1 VLTLDPTDRRIFEE
15 LGRDCRIPY
24 KKLAGRIGLSTT
36 AVIRR
41 VSSLIENGLKFVI
54 LPSRA
59 LVGTSGFIGIIH
71 TDGTENAKELINLI
85 GTNREVIQVSEL
97 VTTIGRSYF
106 VTGGYTRSEHLLE
119 IGRLFRGLNGVKNVE
134 LHSTIRSRISEGKK
148 LTATKQ
154 QLLVLRALRKDARMK
169 IKDIA
174 EDSGLSVKR
183 VRKIIREIR
192 EGGAFRF
199 TTRWNQTL
207 AKGLDLVLRIQ
218 IEENAISNQQVWNW
232 LKEEFTIRV
241 FDVFQSATEPV
252 LFAWFEPDDIKDA
265 HDICEM
271 VLKESSV
278 ISITPLVFFSH
289 KKFPWLGEFLLDEM
303 IQTIND
309 GNNTS

>member
-1 VLTLDPTDRRIFEE
+1 MLTLDPTDRSIFEE

-41 VSSLIENGLKFVI
+41 VSSLIENGLMFVV

-71 TDGTENAKELINLI
+71 TDGTENVKELINLI
-85 GTNREVIQVSEL
+85 GTNREIIQVSEL

-106 VTGGYTRSEHLLE
+106 VTGEYTRSKHLLE
-119 IGRLFRGLNGVKNVE
+119 IGRRFRGLNGVKNVE
-134 LHSTIRSRISEGKK
+134 LHSIIRSRISEGIK

-183 VRKIIREIR
+183 VRKIIREIQ
-192 EGGAFRF
+192 ESGAFRF
-199 TTRWNQTL
+199 TTRWNSTL

-218 IEENAISNQQVWNW
+218 IEENATSNQQVWNW
-232 LKEEFTIRV
+232 MKEEFTTRV

-265 HDICEM
+265 HGICEM
-271 VLKESSV
+271 VRKESSV
-278 ISITPLVFFSH
+278 ISITPLVLFSH
-289 KKFPWLGEFLLDEM
+289 KKFPWLREFLLDEM
-303 IQTIND
+303 IQTING